1 MNRFLSIFALL
12 GVVSAYGGSN
22 QPVSVPVSL
31 QGVYAVEGFDD
42 NDRVQVT
49 VHGILP
55 TTCYKVSKSE
65 AKLDTFKNVIRLAQT
80 AFFYESDCLRIP
92 SPFTDVVNVGIL
104 EAGKYSLVDDR
115 TGKALG
121 ELTIAQANRPEADDF
136 LYAGVEDAYITSE
149 GSYNDLVLVG
159 KFLDSC
165 TQYQES
171 KINYTKN
178 SIIVQPIAKRDTS
191 LGNCQAGEYPFTRSI
206 SIPGSING
214 KYLLHVRAMNGQAI
228 NKVVHLR

>member
-1 MNRFLSIFALL
+1 MNRFLSIFALW
-12 GVVSAYGGSN
+12 GAVTAYCGAN

-49 VHGILP
+49 VHGVLP

-65 AKLDTFKNVIRLAQT
+65 AKVDATHSVIRLAQQ

-92 SPFTDVVNVGIL
+92 SPFTDVVIVGII

-115 TGKALG
+115 TGKTLG
-121 ELTIAQANRPEADDF
+121 ELTITAATRPEADDF
-136 LYAGVEDAYITSE
+136 LHAGVEDAYILSQ
-149 GSYNDLVLVG
+149 GSFNEIILQG

-165 TQYQES
+165 TSYQES
-171 KINYTKN
+171 KINYTKH
-178 SIIVQPIAKRDTS
+178 SIIVQPIAKREGAD
-191 LGNCQAGEYPFTRSI
+191 CQAGEYNLTQHI
-206 SIPGSING
+206 SIPSSING

>member
-1 MNRFLSIFALL
+1 MNRFISIFALW
-12 GVVSAYGGSN
+12 GAVTAYCGTN

-49 VHGILP
+49 VHGVLP

-65 AKLDTFKNVIRLAQT
+65 AKVDTNHSVIRLAQQ
-80 AFFYESDCLRIP
+80 AYFYESDCLRIP

-121 ELTIAQANRPEADDF
+121 ELSIAQATRPEADDF

-149 GSYNDLVLVG
+149 GSFNEITLVG

-165 TQYQES
+165 TSYQDS

-178 SIIVQPIAKRDTS
+178 SIIVQPIAKRDGT
-191 LGNCQAGEYPFTRSI
+191 NCQAGEYPFTQHV
-206 SIPGSING
+206 SIPSSING